1 MRYLCLLLLLVS
13 VPQFGRAQARLN
25 LSFEPEANRHQP
37 FLLWHT
43 RVPALPAR
51 VLRLDTLTPAASG
64 RGSLLLDV
72 SQAEEPVGGAVY
84 TSISPIDSLRGHTVT
99 ISGQLRTRNFTG
111 KAFLYAHAQAA
122 TTGDNLASH
131 DDFSTPA
138 LPPSSD
144 WQRVQIQLPVPAGA
158 TSLLLGLR
166 FLGQGR
172 VWLDDVRVEWDSG
185 QRYPDQ
191 LLPGTEPLVLSA
203 AARQPNWDFE
213 RRPAALPDP
222 RYRTQPDSATP
233 THGRYS
239 LRLEPTRTGIPTY
252 AYLGQTPLD
261 SSLRGKTLVVQGQ
274 LRYAAAT
281 SVPALY
287 YTLLAESNGPEGRR
301 GARGPLQELPLTT
314 AAQPG
319 TGWQPFRVEVPTTW
333 NAYYTQLVL
342 GLRLA
347 GPGPVWVDNVQ
358 LLVNGKPYAP
368 PPDPAAP
375 TLPTAAELAWL
386 RQAAV
391 PLRTALPDAGDN
403 KDLAALGT
411 LVGKTQ
417 VIGLGETTY
426 GSREIA
432 QLRHRLLRYLIEQ
445 KGLRTVALEA
455 DAAACLALNDYLQTG
470 QGNPRQLVQAL
481 GSYNSPE
488 TLALVQWLRTC
499 NERATTKVQVWG
511 LECRQPAA
519 LTAYLREMLP
529 ERATTLRARLDE
541 LGRQLQQLPAAE
553 IRLNPF
559 TEPGKT
565 AAQLT
570 AARAAVHQ
578 IRTVLEEQNRL
589 SGSLLLPEA
598 ALQRQLLVLLEQ
610 FAGQHTLDS
619 DLTATYRANTLAEN
633 IYWLHQQAPDGRLAV
648 LAHNSV
654 LAATNGTGQ
663 RLRATYGPDYV
674 ALGTA
679 FNAGSFRTEIRAENG
694 STSFR
699 PAVAAAAEPGSYE
712 YYFQAARLPLTYL
725 NLRTASLTAGTQWLH
740 QNLLLRDVGYALPT
754 TQFLRHDLR
763 REFDALLFLPT
774 TTALQPLP

>member
-1 MRYLCLLLLLVS
+1 MRYLCLLLLLIS
-13 VPQFGRAQARLN
+13 VPQFGYAQARLN

-37 FLLWHT
+37 FLLWNA
-43 RVPALPAR
+43 RVPAR
-51 VLRLDTLTPAASG
+51 VLRLDTLTKAANG
-64 RGSLLLDV
+64 QGSLLLDV

-84 TSISPIDSLRGHTVT
+84 TNISPIDSLRGHTVT
-99 ISGQLRTRNFTG
+99 ISGQLRTQNFTG

-122 TTGDNLASH
+122 TTGENLASH
-131 DDFSTPA
+131 DDFSAPA
-138 LPPSSD
+138 LPPNSD

-158 TSLLLGLR
+158 VSLLLGLR

-185 QRYPDQ
+185 QHYPDH

-222 RYRTQPDSATP
+222 RYRAQPDSAAP
-233 THGRYS
+233 AHGRYN
-239 LRLEPTRTGIPTY
+239 LRLEPVRSGVPAY
-252 AYLGQTPLD
+252 AYLGQAPLD

-274 LRYAAAT
+274 LRYAPAT
-281 SVPALY
+281 PAPALY
-287 YTLLAESNGPEGRR
+287 YTLLAESNGPGGRS
-301 GARGPLQELPLTT
+301 GARGPLQELPLT
-314 AAQPG
+314 AATQPG

-342 GLRLA
+342 GVRLA

-358 LLVNGKPYAP
+358 LLVDGKPYTP
-368 PPDPAAP
+368 PLDPATPAR
-375 TLPTAAELAWL
+375 PTATELTWL

-391 PLRTALPDAGDN
+391 PLRTTLPDAGDT

-411 LVGKTQ
+411 LVGKAQ
-417 VIGLGETTY
+417 VVGLGETTY

-488 TLALVQWLRTC
+488 TLALVQWLRTY
-499 NERATTKVQVWG
+499 NERATGKVQVWG
-511 LECRQPAA
+511 LECGQPAA
-519 LTAYLREMLP
+519 LTAYLRDMLP
-529 ERATTLRARLDE
+529 ERATALRGRLDE
-541 LGRQLQQLPAAE
+541 LGRQLQQLPAAA

-559 TEPGKT
+559 TEPGQT
-565 AAQLT
+565 TAQLT
-570 AARAAVHQ
+570 AARATLQQVH
-578 IRTVLEEQNRL
+578 TALEEQNRL
-589 SGSLLLPEA
+589 SGSLLLSEA
-598 ALQRQLLVLLEQ
+598 ALQRQLLLLLEQ
-610 FAGQHTLDS
+610 FAGLHTLDS
-619 DLTATYRANTLAEN
+619 DLTTTYRANTLAEN
-633 IYWLHQQAPDGRLAV
+633 IYWLHQQAADGRLAV

-674 ALGTA
+674 ALGMA
-679 FNAGSFRTEIRAENG
+679 FGAGNFRTAIRAENG
-694 STSFR
+694 TAGFR

-712 YYFQAARLPLTYL
+712 YYFQAARLPLSYL
-725 NLRTASLTAGTQWLH
+725 NLRTAGLAPGTQWLH
-740 QNLLLRDVGYALPT
+740 QNLLFRDVGYALPSM
-754 TQFLRHDLR
+754 QFLRHDVR
-763 REFDALLFLPT
+763 REFDAVLFLPT
-774 TTALQPLP
+774 TTALQSLP

>member
-1 MRYLCLLLLLVS
+1 MRLFSLLTLLILPALS
-13 VPQFGRAQARLN
+13 HAQARLN
-25 LSFEPEANRHQP
+25 LNFEPEANRRQP
-37 FLLWHT
+37 FLLWNT

-51 VLRLDTLTPAASG
+51 VLRLDTLTKAASG

-72 SQAEEPVGGAVY
+72 STAEEPVGGAVY
-84 TSISPIDSLRGHTVT
+84 TSILPIESLRGQTVT
-99 ISGQLRTRNFTG
+99 ISGQLRTQNFTG

-122 TTGDNLASH
+122 PAGENLASN
-131 DDFSTPA
+131 DDFTTPA
-138 LPPSSD
+138 LPPNSD
-144 WQRVQIQLPVPAGA
+144 WRRVQIQLPVPAGA

-172 VWLDDVRVEWDSG
+172 VWLDDVRVEWGPG

-191 LLPGTEPLVLSA
+191 LLPGTEPLLLSVA
-203 AARQPNWDFE
+203 VRQPDWDFE

-222 RYRTQPDSATP
+222 RYRALPDSAGP
-233 THGRYS
+233 AHGRYS
-239 LRLEPTRTGIPTY
+239 RRLEPGRAGVSIY
-252 AYLGQTPLD
+252 AYLGQASLD

-274 LRYAAAT
+274 LRYAAPTPA
-281 SVPALY
+281 PALY

-301 GARGPLQELPLTT
+301 GARGPLRELPLTIT
-314 AAQPG
+314 ATQPG

-342 GLRLA
+342 GLRLTDA
-347 GPGPVWVDNVQ
+347 GPLWVDNVQ
-358 LLVNGKPYAP
+358 LLVDGKPYASP
-368 PPDPAAP
+368 LDPAALA
-375 TLPTAAELAWL
+375 LPTAAELAWL

-391 PLRTALPDAGDN
+391 PLRTTLPDAGDT
-403 KDLAALGT
+403 KDLTALGT
-411 LVGKTQ
+411 LVGKAQ
-417 VIGLGETTY
+417 VIGLGEMTY

-455 DAAACLALNDYLQTG
+455 DAAAGLALNDYLQTG

-488 TLALVQWLRTC
+488 TLALVQWLRTY
-499 NERATTKVQVWG
+499 NARATTKVQVWG

-529 ERATTLRARLDE
+529 ERATTLRTRLDE
-541 LGRQLQQLPAAE
+541 LGRQLQQLPAAD

-559 TEPGKT
+559 TEPGKID
-565 AAQLT
+565 ARLT
-570 AARAAVHQ
+570 AARATLQQ
-578 IRTVLEEQNRL
+578 IHSALEEQNRL
-589 SGSLLLPEA
+589 GGSLLLPEV

-610 FAGQHTLDS
+610 FTGQHTLDP
-619 DLTATYRANTLAEN
+619 DLTATYRANALAEN
-633 IYWLHQQAPDGRLAV
+633 IHWLHQQAHGGMLAV
-648 LAHNSV
+648 LAHNNL

-679 FNAGSFRTEIRAENG
+679 FSTGSFRTENVGA
-694 STSFR
+694 SFR
-699 PAVAAAAEPGSYE
+699 TAVAPAAEPGSYE
-712 YYFQAARLPLTYL
+712 YYFQAARLPLSYL
-725 NLRTASLTAGTQWLH
+725 NLRTADLSAGTQWLY
-740 QNLLLRDVGYALPT
+740 QNLLLRDVGYMLPL

-763 REFDALLFLPT
+763 REFDAVLFLPT
-774 TTALQPLP
+774 TTALQMLP